1 MMHQHPFHAPLL
13 LPAASLAAG
22 IAVGMPL
29 GAVEV
34 LCLLAGAIVAALFLG
49 RWPFW
54 QSAALGA
61 GFLLLGML
69 LSPGDEPRVADGT
82 WTEAVVASAPA
93 QRPKT
98 IMVELLLPAT
108 GERRR
113 CYLWS
118 DERSQQLHVGQNLMV
133 CIHDGQF
140 IGRSDWRPGGDA
152 FNHATSLQRLR
163 IRALQW
169 RGRLLERYRSMEGD
183 DEAQAVLAA
192 MVLGDKSALTRDLRQ
207 TYSSS
212 GASHV
217 LALSGLHL
225 SIIYL
230 LLSRLTLGRRRWW
243 LTQVLVVLAIWAYA
257 LLTGL
262 SVSVVRAA
270 TMLTVYA
277 LFSLGGRR
285 RSSLGV
291 LSFTALVMLLVSPA
305 SLFDVGFQLSFM
317 AMLAILLFDPFF
329 KGLISTRW
337 LMEHRPV
344 KWVYD
349 LAAVSFSAQLGTAPL
364 VAYYFGQLPVWFLL
378 TNLVVI
384 PLATV
389 ILHGA
394 VLVLVV
400 PALGG
405 ALLWVV
411 EVLNAFL
418 EWESRLPLASIS
430 GLHPSPLQVVMAYVC
445 IGVLLFILSL
455 KPAAK

>member
-34 LCLLAGAIVAALFLG
+34 LCLLVGAIVAALFLG

-69 LSPGDEPRVADGT
+69 LSPADEPRVADGT

-98 IMVELLLPAT
+98 IMAELLLPAT

-133 CIHDGQF
+133 RIHDGQF

-217 LALSGLHL
+217 LALSGPHL

-230 LLSRLTLGRRRWW
+230 LLSRHSLHVKGWYFLCPVVVTMCGLLSLMVPSLRESVSTVVLMTGICLLLFNFTSLQEYLAERRGRRPVAQP
-243 LTQVLVVLAIWAYA
+243 TDNQIVEN
-257 LLTGL
+257 
-262 SVSVVRAA
+262 
-270 TMLTVYA
+270 
-277 LFSLGGRR
+277 
-285 RSSLGV
+285 
-291 LSFTALVMLLVSPA
+291 SP
-305 SLFDVGFQLSFM
+305 V
-317 AMLAILLFDPFF
+317 
-329 KGLISTRW
+329 
-337 LMEHRPV
+337 
-344 KWVYD
+344 
-349 LAAVSFSAQLGTAPL
+349 AVDDNMIES
-364 VAYYFGQLPVWFLL
+364 GQ
-378 TNLVVI
+378 
-384 PLATV
+384 
-389 ILHGA
+389 
-394 VLVLVV
+394 
-400 PALGG
+400 
-405 ALLWVV
+405 
-411 EVLNAFL
+411 
-418 EWESRLPLASIS
+418 
-430 GLHPSPLQVVMAYVC
+430 
-445 IGVLLFILSL
+445 
-455 KPAAK
+455 